1 MHRILTH
8 PKLGD
13 AMLFAGFAT
22 FFAVILHHG

>member
-1 MHRILTH
+1 MHRILSH

-22 FFAVILHHG
+22 FFAVILHG